1 MPFQDVLN
9 NHPDMICRFD
19 TNLKLTYANK
29 TFAALFGGTVEDHL
43 GKNVIS
49 LIEEE
54 RKDSVSKR
62 INQLSLENPKITYI
76 VTRNDRSVETT
87 IFGIFCDAGTIK
99 EYQSVG
105 RDITEEIAL
114 SNKLKARNSELEA
127 MQSEMRGLL
136 DAMPCKVSYKDGLNN
151 ILRVNALAAKSMGLA
166 ISDIEGKNTYDLFGD
181 SAKKYHEDD
190 LRVINSG
197 KPLLD
202 IVERYTP
209 NDGPSGWVKT
219 DKIPFDDSVSG
230 ERRILVVS
238 TDITRIKEQ
247 EAYLKAL
254 NQNLDDFASLA
265 SHDMQAP
272 LRQVLVLAQL
282 LERDSDLS
290 ENSVHKSYLDS
301 IQDNVREM
309 RVMIDSLL
317 KFMRSKPKTTDLK
330 PVNLSQ
336 VFARVSE
343 RHMADMEDIGATMEL
358 PEIEIFVQGDE
369 TLLEQVFNNLI
380 ENAIKYREFSRPL
393 EISISAEERLGE
405 WIIGVADN
413 GVGVPPHLNSSIFEI
428 FGRAKSS
435 ADREGYG
442 IGLAICKRIVVLHG
456 GTITHLT
463 SKEQGAEFVL
473 RLKASKHSKN

>member
-1 MPFQDVLN
+1 
-9 NHPDMICRFD
+9 
-19 TNLKLTYANK
+19 
-29 TFAALFGGTVEDHL
+29 
-43 GKNVIS
+43 
-49 LIEEE
+49 
-54 RKDSVSKR
+54 
-62 INQLSLENPKITYI
+62 
-76 VTRNDRSVETT
+76 
-87 IFGIFCDAGTIK
+87 
-99 EYQSVG
+99 
-105 RDITEEIAL
+105 
-114 SNKLKARNSELEA
+114 

-136 DAMPCKVSYKDGLNN
+136 DAMPCKVWYKDGLNN

-209 NDGPSGWVKT
+209 N
-219 DKIPFDDSVSG
+219 
-230 ERRILVVS
+230 E
-238 TDITRIKEQ
+238 
-247 EAYLKAL
+247 
-254 NQNLDDFASLA
+254 
-265 SHDMQAP
+265 
-272 LRQVLVLAQL
+272 AQL

-369 TLLEQVFNNLI
+369 TLLEQVFNNL
-380 ENAIKYREFSRPL
+380 
-393 EISISAEERLGE
+393 
-405 WIIGVADN
+405 
-413 GVGVPPHLNSSIFEI
+413 EI

-463 SKEQGAEFVL
+463 AKEQGAEFVL